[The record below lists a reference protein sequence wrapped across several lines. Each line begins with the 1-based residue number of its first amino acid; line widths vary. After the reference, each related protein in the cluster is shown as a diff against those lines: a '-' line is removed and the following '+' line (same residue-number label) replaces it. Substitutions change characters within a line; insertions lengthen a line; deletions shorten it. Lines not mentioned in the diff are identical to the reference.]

1 MLSVSLSDVHL
12 LCIYLHILK
21 SGEIFVSVL
30 CKAEITNELQ
40 TGDKGHKDEYRSS
53 MELGQ

>member
-30 CKAEITNELQ
+30 CKAEITNELE